1 MVLTPDQPFPKTRGH
16 VIRSKDWNDAIVE
29 VQRLDTAK
37 VNKAGDTITGSLT
50 IGGSLSVGTTT
61 SGSRLEIGGN
71 ADLVLKAT
79 AEDPGDIVF
88 QSSVGTQKGRVW
100 SNPTAGAA
108 LFLSSGDLTPDL
120 TIDAS
125 GNVGVGT
132 TTPATGNK
140 LDVAGNLRILT
151 GSNPV
156 RFTSAHSGFSNNVTN
171 QAEIS
176 NDTGA
181 FKSLMIVGNRSGGLA
196 GPGLG
201 RRVSVYDTLE
211 VNGTL
216 RMAIEGDIL
225 FKRGTDANHGIGWYG
240 GVKGDRDFYDQ
251 GFADT
256 IVDGPVVYG
265 FNGGAL
271 GSTSGGQKIALS
283 WNGAGE
289 VSVPGPLRGS
299 LTFANAT
306 TPLMN
311 IFVSGVSNPDR
322 PVIAHSPGF
331 TNWGLLYRD
340 TTDTMI
346 FQGEGTSGV
355 EIVLTPSV
363 LNKLVVNGNAFKT
376 AGGSTWA
383 VPSDGRLKKGIRS
396 LDSALDRLLQL
407 RGVSFEW
414 KMSEEQGYPTGTQM
428 GLLAQEVEE
437 VFPEWVDTDQNGYKT
452 LSIAGF
458 EALTVEAFKE
468 LVAENRALKAKNT
481 ELESR
486 IRDLE
491 VSAFGASKGPA
502 DAGRVDATEAAERRA
517 GELGVR
523 LSEVKGTGA
532 GGRILVNDVEEAA
545 RG

>member
-29 VQRLDTAK
+29 VIRLDNAK

-50 IGGSLSVGTTT
+50 VGGSLNVGTTT
-61 SGSRLEIGGN
+61 PGSKLELGGN
-71 ADLVLKAT
+71 SDLVLRAT

-100 SNPTAGAA
+100 SNPTAGPA
-108 LFLSSGDLTPDL
+108 LFLSSGDITPDL

-181 FKSLMIVGNRSGGLA
+181 FKSLMIVGNRAATLP

-225 FKRGTDANHGIGWYG
+225 FRRGTDANHGIGWYG
-240 GVKGDRDFYDQ
+240 GAKGDRDAYDV
-251 GFADT
+251 GFAGT
-256 IVDGPVVYG
+256 TVDGPVVYG

-271 GSTSGGQKIALS
+271 GSTSGGQRIALS
-283 WNGAGE
+283 WNSAGD
-289 VSVPGPLRGS
+289 VTMRGS
-299 LTFANAT
+299 FVFANST
-306 TPLMN
+306 RPLLH
-311 IFVSGVSNPDR
+311 IFETSGSTLDR
-322 PVIAHSPGF
+322 PLFAHSPDF

-346 FQGEGTSGV
+346 FQGGGTSRV
-355 EIVLTPSV
+355 EINLAPFTSIP
-363 LNKLVVNGNAFKT
+363 LQVNGNAAKPG
-376 AGGSTWA
+376 GGSWTA
-383 VPSDGRLKKGIRS
+383 SSDQRLKKDIRS
-396 LDSALDRLLQL
+396 LGGVLDKLSRL

-414 KMSEEQGYPTGTQM
+414 KKPEEQGNLTGTQM
-428 GLLAQEVEE
+428 GLVAQEVEE
-437 VFPEWVDTDQNGYKT
+437 VFPEWVDTDPNGYKT
-452 LSIAGF
+452 LTFRGF
-458 EALTVEAFKE
+458 EALSVEAFKE
-468 LVAENRALKAKNT
+468 LEAENETLRAMNR

-491 VSAFGASKGPA
+491 VSAFGEAKGPA
-502 DAGRVDATEAAERRA
+502 VEGGVVATEAAERRA

-532 GGRILVNDVEEAA
+532 GGRILVQDVEEAA
-545 RG
+545 KG

>member
-132 TTPATGNK
+132 TAPATGNK

-156 RFTSAHSGFSNNVTN
+156 QFTSAHSGFSNTATN
-171 QAEIS
+171 QAENS
-176 NDTGA
+176 NDTGTI
-181 FKSLMIVGNRSGGLA
+181 KSLMIVGNRAGGLT

-216 RMAIEGDIL
+216 RMAVQGDIL
-225 FKRGTDANHGIGWYG
+225 FKGGTDANHGIGWYG
-240 GVKGDRDFYDQ
+240 GAKGDRESYVL
-251 GFADT
+251 GFANT
-256 IVDGPVVYG
+256 LVDGPVVYG
-265 FNGGAL
+265 FGGGAV
-271 GSTSGGQKIALS
+271 GSTQGGQRIALS
-283 WNGAGE
+283 WNSAGD
-289 VSVPGPLRGS
+289 VTLRGS
-299 LTFANAT
+299 LRFANAT
-306 TPLMN
+306 TPLMH
-311 IFVSGVSNPDR
+311 IFESGAGNPDR
-322 PVIAHSPGF
+322 PVIAHSPDF

-340 TTDTMI
+340 STDSMI
-346 FQGEGTSGV
+346 FQGFGQSRV
-355 EIVLTPSV
+355 EINLSSTS
-363 LNKLVVNGNAFKT
+363 NQLVVNGNASKT
-376 AGGSTWA
+376 AGGTAWA
-383 VPSDGRLKKGIRS
+383 VPSDERLKKGIRS
-396 LDSALDRLLQL
+396 LDRALDRLLRL

-414 KMSEEQGYPTGTQM
+414 KKSEEQGYPTGTQM

-468 LVAENRALKAKNT
+468 LVAENQTSKAKNT

>member
-37 VNKAGDTITGSLT
+37 VNKSGDTITGSLT
-50 IGGSLSVGTTT
+50 VGSSLTVGTTT
-61 SGSRLEIGGN
+61 AGSRLELGGN
-71 ADLVLKAT
+71 ADLVLRAT

-88 QSSVGTQKGRVW
+88 QNSAGTQKGRVW

-108 LFLSSGDLTPDL
+108 LFLSSGDITPDV

-132 TTPATGNK
+132 TTPASGNK
-140 LDVAGNLRILT
+140 LDVAGSLRILT

-156 RFTSAHSGFSNNVTN
+156 RFTSAHTGFSNSVTN

-176 NDTGA
+176 NDTGT

-216 RMAIEGDIL
+216 RMAIQGDIL
-225 FKRGTDANHGIGWYG
+225 FTGGLDANHGIGWYG
-240 GVKGDRDFYDQ
+240 GAKGDRDFYDQ
-251 GFADT
+251 GFAGT

-283 WNGAGE
+283 WD
-289 VSVPGPLRGS
+289 SVGDVAMRGS
-299 LTFANAT
+299 LRFSNSTK
-306 TPLMN
+306 PMML
-311 IFVSGVSNPDR
+311 IFESGSGNPDR
-322 PVIAHSPGF
+322 PIISHSPNN

-340 TTDTMI
+340 TTDSMI
-346 FQGEGTSGV
+346 FQGFGTSGV
-355 EIVLTPSV
+355 EINLTPSV
-363 LNKLVVNGNAFKT
+363 SNKLLVNGNATKT
-376 AGGSTWA
+376 AGGNTWT
-383 VPSDGRLKKGIRS
+383 VPSDERLKRGIRS

-414 KMSEEQGYPTGTQM
+414 NRPEEDGYPKGTQM
-428 GLLAQEVEE
+428 GLVAQEVEE
-437 VFPEWVDTDQNGYKT
+437 VFPEWVGTDPNGYKT
-452 LSIAGF
+452 LTVMGF

-468 LVAENRALKAKNT
+468 LGAENETLKEKNR
-481 ELESR
+481 ELEGR
-486 IRDLE
+486 IKDLE
-491 VSAFGASKGPA
+491 ESTFGETKETGDSSE
-502 DAGRVDATEAAERRA
+502 RDATETAE
-517 GELGVR
+517 
-523 LSEVKGTGA
+523 
-532 GGRILVNDVEEAA
+532 
-545 RG
+545 

>member
-132 TTPATGNK
+132 TAPATGNK

-156 RFTSAHSGFSNNVTN
+156 QFTSAHSGFSNTATN

-176 NDTGA
+176 NDTGT
-181 FKSLMIVGNRSGGLA
+181 FKSLMIVGNRAGGLT

-216 RMAIEGDIL
+216 RMAVQGDIL
-225 FKRGTDANHGIGWYG
+225 FKGGTDANHGIGWYG
-240 GVKGDRDFYDQ
+240 GAKGDRESYVL
-251 GFADT
+251 GFANT
-256 IVDGPVVYG
+256 LVDGPVVYG
-265 FNGGAL
+265 FGGGAV
-271 GSTSGGQKIALS
+271 GST
-283 WNGAGE
+283 
-289 VSVPGPLRGS
+289 
-299 LTFANAT
+299 
-306 TPLMN
+306 
-311 IFVSGVSNPDR
+311 
-322 PVIAHSPGF
+322 
-331 TNWGLLYRD
+331 
-340 TTDTMI
+340 
-346 FQGEGTSGV
+346 
-355 EIVLTPSV
+355 
-363 LNKLVVNGNAFKT
+363 
-376 AGGSTWA
+376 
-383 VPSDGRLKKGIRS
+383 
-396 LDSALDRLLQL
+396 
-407 RGVSFEW
+407 
-414 KMSEEQGYPTGTQM
+414 
-428 GLLAQEVEE
+428 
-437 VFPEWVDTDQNGYKT
+437 
-452 LSIAGF
+452 
-458 EALTVEAFKE
+458 
-468 LVAENRALKAKNT
+468 
-481 ELESR
+481 
-486 IRDLE
+486 
-491 VSAFGASKGPA
+491 
-502 DAGRVDATEAAERRA
+502 
-517 GELGVR
+517 
-523 LSEVKGTGA
+523 
-532 GGRILVNDVEEAA
+532 
-545 RG
+545 

>member
-132 TTPATGNK
+132 TAPATGNK

-156 RFTSAHSGFSNNVTN
+156 QFTSAHSGFSNTATN

-176 NDTGA
+176 NDTGT
-181 FKSLMIVGNRSGGLA
+181 FKSLMIVGNRAGGLT

-216 RMAIEGDIL
+216 RMAVQGDIL
-225 FKRGTDANHGIGWYG
+225 FKGGTDANHGIGWYG
-240 GVKGDRDFYDQ
+240 GAKGDRESYVL
-251 GFADT
+251 GFANT
-256 IVDGPVVYG
+256 LVDGPVVYG
-265 FNGGAL
+265 FGGGAV
-271 GSTSGGQKIALS
+271 GSTQGGQRIALS
-283 WNGAGE
+283 WNSAGD
-289 VSVPGPLRGS
+289 VTLRGS
-299 LTFANAT
+299 LRFANAT
-306 TPLMN
+306 TPLMH
-311 IFVSGVSNPDR
+311 IFESGDQNPDR
-322 PVIAHSPGF
+322 PIIAHSPPF
-331 TNWGLLYRD
+331 PTWGLSYRD
-340 TTDTMI
+340 TTDSMI
-346 FQGEGTSGV
+346 FQ
-355 EIVLTPSV
+355 
-363 LNKLVVNGNAFKT
+363 
-376 AGGSTWA
+376 AGGSPVVEVNLIGA
-383 VPSDGRLKKGIRS
+383 VRFQVNGSAAKPGGGSWSVSSDARMKKGVRS
-396 LDSALDRLLQL
+396 LNDALNRLSRL

-414 KMSEEQGYPTGTQM
+414 KKPEEQGDLTGTQI
-428 GLLAQEVEE
+428 GLVAQEVEE
-437 VFPEWVDTDQNGYKT
+437 VFPEWVDTDQNGYKILT
-452 LSIAGF
+452 IRGF
-458 EALTVEAFKE
+458 EALSIEAFKE
-468 LVAENRALKAKNT
+468 LAAANETLNAKNN
-481 ELESR
+481 ELEGR

-491 VSAFGASKGPA
+491 VNTFGEAKRPAVAGGAGP
-502 DAGRVDATEAAERRA
+502 TEAAERRA
-517 GELGVR
+517 RELGVR
-523 LSEVKGTGA
+523 LSDVKGTGA
-532 GGRILVNDVEEAA
+532 GGRVLVKDVEAA
-545 RG
+545 AKE

>member
-1 MVLTPDQPFPKTRGH
+1 MVLTPDQPFPKTRGQ

-29 VQRLDTAK
+29 VIRLDNAK
-37 VNKAGDTITGSLT
+37 VNKAGDTITGPLT
-50 IGGSLSVGTTT
+50 VGGSLNVGTTT
-61 SGSRLEIGGN
+61 PGSKLELGGN
-71 ADLVLKAT
+71 SDLVLRAT

-100 SNPTAGAA
+100 SNPTAGPA
-108 LFLSSGDLTPDL
+108 LFLSSGDITPDL

-181 FKSLMIVGNRSGGLA
+181 FKSLMIVGNRAATLP

-225 FKRGTDANHGIGWYG
+225 FRRGTDANHGIGWYG
-240 GVKGDRDFYDQ
+240 GAKGDRDVYDV
-251 GFADT
+251 GFAGT
-256 IVDGPVVYG
+256 TVDGPVVYG

-271 GSTSGGQKIALS
+271 GSTSGGQRIALS
-283 WNGAGE
+283 WNSAGE
-289 VSVPGPLRGS
+289 VSVRGP

-306 TPLMN
+306 TPLLN
-311 IFVSGVSNPDR
+311 IFASGTDNPDR
-322 PVIAHSPGF
+322 PIIGHSPDF

-340 TTDTMI
+340 TADSMI
-346 FQGEGTSGV
+346 FQGSGSSRV
-355 EIVLTPSV
+355 EIILTPFSSPT
-363 LNKLVVNGNAFKT
+363 LHVNGNASKT
-376 AGGSTWA
+376 AGGTGWT
-383 VPSDGRLKKGIRS
+383 VPSDGRLKKDVRS
-396 LDSALDRLLQL
+396 LDRSLDRLLRL

-414 KMSEEQGYPTGTQM
+414 NKPEEQGYPTGTQM

-437 VFPEWVDTDQNGYKT
+437 VFPEWVGTDPNGYKT
-452 LSIAGF
+452 LTVTGF

-468 LVAENRALKAKNT
+468 LVAENETLRAKNT

-491 VSAFGASKGPA
+491 VSAFGESKGPTVE
-502 DAGRVDATEAAERRA
+502 GGVVATEAAERRA

-532 GGRILVNDVEEAA
+532 GGRILVQDVEEAA
-545 RG
+545 KG

>member
-29 VQRLDTAK
+29 VQRLDNAK
-37 VNKAGDTITGSLT
+37 VNKAGDTISGSLT
-50 IGGSLSVGTTT
+50 IGGSLNVGTTT
-61 SGSRLEIGGN
+61 AGSRLELGGN
-71 ADLVLKAT
+71 SDLVLRAT

-88 QSSVGTQKGRVW
+88 QNSTGTQKGRVW

-108 LFLSSGDLTPDL
+108 LFLSSGDITPDL

-132 TTPATGNK
+132 TTPAAGNK

-156 RFTSAHSGFSNNVTN
+156 RFTSAHSGFANNVTN

-181 FKSLMIVGNRSGGLA
+181 FKSLMIVGNRSGALA

-211 VNGTL
+211 VNGTV

-225 FKRGTDANHGIGWYG
+225 FKRGTDSNHGIGWYG
-240 GVKGDRDFYDQ
+240 GGKGDRDFYDQ
-251 GFADT
+251 GFAGT
-256 IVDGPVVYG
+256 IVDGPVLYG

-271 GSTSGGQKIALS
+271 GSTSGGQKMALS

-289 VSVPGPLRGS
+289 VQVHGPLRGS
-299 LTFANAT
+299 LRFANAT
-306 TPLMN
+306 TPMLN
-311 IFVSGVSNPDR
+311 IFESGVSNPDR
-322 PVIAHSPGF
+322 PVIAHSPSF

-340 TTDTMI
+340 TADTMI

-355 EIVLTPSV
+355 EIVLTPFVS
-363 LNKLVVNGNAFKT
+363 NKLVVNGNAFKT

-383 VPSDGRLKKGIRS
+383 VPSDGRLKKDIRS
-396 LDSALDRLLQL
+396 LHSALDRLLQL

-414 KMSEEQGYPTGTQM
+414 KRSEEQGYPAGTQM

-437 VFPEWVDTDQNGYKT
+437 VFPEWVDTDPNGYKT
-452 LSIAGF
+452 LAIVGF
-458 EALTVEAFKE
+458 EALTIEAFKE
-468 LVAENRALKAKNT
+468 LVAENEALRAKNT

-491 VSAFGASKGPA
+491 VSAFGESKGPA
-502 DAGRVDATEAAERRA
+502 DAGGIDATEAAERRA

-532 GGRILVNDVEEAA
+532 GGRILVSDVEEAA
-545 RG
+545 KG